1 MVAQSQHSPNA
12 PLAGK
17 VIATLESRRAQELS
31 SLISRHGG
39 TPYSAPALREVTL
52 DNREDVRAFIER
64 LIVGDVS
71 MIIFLTGVGAR
82 TLLDMAATI
91 GRHEALL
98 QALNSMTVVARGPK
112 PVAVLKQHAVHI
124 DLVPPEPNTSQELLA
139 LLRPLDLRGK
149 VVAIQ
154 HYGEPNVFLRDALLD
169 LGAELLEVSLYRWE
183 LPEDQGPLS
192 QFLEDVQRGSIDVVA
207 ATSQAQVRNLFTLAE
222 HFGQEKALRD
232 VLNGAVVVAAVGPV
246 AARAWQE
253 RGVTTQIVPEH
264 PKMGHLILAIAEHFQ
279 RRHTKEAHPAL

>member
-1 MVAQSQHSPNA
+1 M
-12 PLAGK
+12 
-17 VIATLESRRAQELS
+17 
-31 SLISRHGG
+31 
-39 TPYSAPALREVTL
+39 
-52 DNREDVRAFIER
+52 
-64 LIVGDVS
+64 
-71 MIIFLTGVGAR
+71 
-82 TLLDMAATI
+82 
-91 GRHEALL
+91 
-98 QALNSMTVVARGPK
+98 
-112 PVAVLKQHAVHI
+112 
-124 DLVPPEPNTSQELLA
+124 
-139 LLRPLDLRGK
+139 LRPVDLRGK

-192 QFLEDVQRGSIDVVA
+192 RFLEDVQRGSIDVVA